1 MTTVSQTCEEL
12 CPPGDRAVSFCVASG
27 CMDAAGGGQASGWEP
42 SSGQPS
48 NETINHGKPA
58 SEEARSPSP
67 GEVKPRLNN
76 QSSVEDAIAGLTSS
90 LAGGQTTPSRPEAP
104 EDMPGPGNRS

>member
-1 MTTVSQTCEEL
+1 MKNSVLQETGLSRSAWLQAAWTQLVEAKPVDGNPAQDS
-12 CPPGDRAVSFCVASG
+12 PG
-27 CMDAAGGGQASGWEP
+27 
-42 SSGQPS
+42 